1 MTEEGPQAPD
11 GDRLAGLNRPLRNR
25 VTPAGEL
32 IATEHRGTMYGNRG
46 VLHNENLALV
56 RRYQVRR
63 WLVCVLDFRGRR
75 RPIMRPR
82 RYTEL
87 FFLDEAVALAA
98 GHRPCAECR
107 HAAYQSFRTAWTAA
121 RTLPAKPGADDIDQ
135 VLHWQRRLVDG
146 ARVTYPALLS
156 ELPDGVFIVHDEEF
170 WLANDGDLNRWT
182 PAGYTDRID
191 QFDGPAAVLTPRA
204 TVEAIRAGYRPL
216 VHLHALPER
225 VVFSR
230 ADTAAYCGEESP
242 IPGPARSAGW
252 RLPRR
257 TRPPSPRRGTQARRS
272 WSSCATSECSRWR
285 RASAA
290 RRTTPRRWPPCS
302 VPTAGSERRLAR
314 STFGIFLV
322 VAQHPKPS
330 VGAVTAPARL
340 APKSPR
346 LGQPCGPSH
355 AIRLRRTPGPA
366 TTHPGLAPTRNGE
379 D

>member
-1 MTEEGPQAPD
+1 MQWCTEAMTEERPQPPD
-11 GDRLAGLNRPLRNR
+11 GGRLAALDRPLRNR

-63 WLVCVLDFRGRR
+63 WLVCVLEFRGRR
-75 RPIMRPR
+75 RPIMRPH

-121 RTLPAKPGADDIDQ
+121 RALPAKPAADEIDQ

-156 ELPDGVFIVHDEEF
+156 ELPNGVFIVHDEEF
-170 WLANDGDLNRWT
+170 WLVNDGGLYRWT

-204 TVEAIRAGYRPL
+204 TVEAIQAGYRPL
-216 VHLHALPER
+216 VHLPALPER
-225 VVFSR
+225 VRDPIRRCPVPGVAPAVASHHRSASR
-230 ADTAAYCGEESP
+230 HQVSATGRALHRLLQTVHPAVGTASGTPWPGVRQTAATQ
-242 IPGPARSAGW
+242 PG
-252 RLPRR
+252 
-257 TRPPSPRRGTQARRS
+257 
-272 WSSCATSECSRWR
+272 
-285 RASAA
+285 
-290 RRTTPRRWPPCS
+290 
-302 VPTAGSERRLAR
+302 
-314 STFGIFLV
+314 
-322 VAQHPKPS
+322 
-330 VGAVTAPARL
+330 TAP
-340 APKSPR
+340 
-346 LGQPCGPSH
+346 GH
-355 AIRLRRTPGPA
+355 W
-366 TTHPGLAPTRNGE
+366 
-379 D
+379 

>member
-1 MTEEGPQAPD
+1 MQWCTEAMTEERPQAPD
-11 GDRLAGLNRPLRNR
+11 GGRLAGLDRPLRNR

-63 WLVCVLDFRGRR
+63 WLACVLEFRGRR

-107 HAAYQSFRTAWTAA
+107 HAAYQSFRTAWAAA
-121 RTLPAKPGADDIDQ
+121 RALPAKPAADDIDR
-135 VLHWQRRLVDG
+135 VLHRQRRLADG
-146 ARVTYPALLS
+146 ARVTYPAVLS

-170 WLANDGDLNRWT
+170 WLANDGGLYRWT

-216 VHLHALPER
+216 VHLPALPER
-225 VVFSR
+225 PAVLPAAVRCSGSR
-230 ADTAAYCGEESP
+230 
-242 IPGPARSAGW
+242 
-252 RLPRR
+252 LLV
-257 TRPPSPRRGTQARRS
+257 
-272 WSSCATSECSRWR
+272 
-285 RASAA
+285 
-290 RRTTPRRWPPCS
+290 RRTTTALQRDTRSRRLHRF
-302 VPTAGSERRLAR
+302 VPGGLRRPGGNHAAGSGQEMIRLPAAASVLRRSESAFRVTLR
-314 STFGIFLV
+314 KRP
-322 VAQHPKPS
+322 QQR
-330 VGAVTAPARL
+330 AVTP
-340 APKSPR
+340 
-346 LGQPCGPSH
+346 
-355 AIRLRRTPGPA
+355 
-366 TTHPGLAPTRNGE
+366 
-379 D
+379 

>member
-1 MTEEGPQAPD
+1 MQWCTESMTEEGPQAPD
-11 GDRLAGLNRPLRNR
+11 GNRLAGLNRPLRNR

-46 VLHNENLALV
+46 LLHNENLALV

-63 WLVCVLDFRGRR
+63 WLVCVLEFRGRR

-107 HAAYQSFRTAWTAA
+107 YAAYQSFRTAWTAA
-121 RTLPAKPGADDIDQ
+121 RALPAKPAADDIDQ

-170 WLANDGDLNRWT
+170 WLAHDGGLNRWT
-182 PAGYTDRID
+182 PAGYADRID

-204 TVEAIRAGYRPL
+204 TVEAIQAGYRPL
-216 VHLHALPER
+216 VHLCALPER
-225 VVFSR
+225 SFSPALTR
-230 ADTAAYCGEESP
+230 RLTAAETAPSRDRVS
-242 IPGPARSAGW
+242 RSAGW

-257 TRPPSPRRGTQARRS
+257 TRPPSPPRETQSRRS
-272 WSSCATSECSRWR
+272 WSSCATSACSRWR

-290 RRTTPRRWPPCS
+290 RW
-302 VPTAGSERRLAR
+302 AR
-314 STFGIFLV
+314 SI
-322 VAQHPKPS
+322 PCRRP
-330 VGAVTAPARL
+330 APAVG
-340 APKSPR
+340 PR
-346 LGQPCGPSH
+346 LPC
-355 AIRLRRTPGPA
+355 RRTRSQ
-366 TTHPGLAPTRNGE
+366 T
-379 D
+379 

>member
-1 MTEEGPQAPD
+1 MTEERPQAPD
-11 GDRLAGLNRPLRNR
+11 GDRLAGLDRPLRNR

-63 WLVCVLDFRGRR
+63 WLACVLEFRGRR

-121 RTLPAKPGADDIDQ
+121 RGLPAKPAAGDIDQ
-135 VLHWQRRLVDG
+135 VLHWQRRLADG

-156 ELPDGVFIVHDEEF
+156 DLPDGVFIVHDEEF
-170 WLANDGDLNRWT
+170 WLANDGGLHRWT

-191 QFDGPAAVLTPRA
+191 QFAGPAAVLTPRA

-216 VHLHALPER
+216 VHLHALPDRVFGLIRRCLVLGAVPAVASQER
-225 VVFSR
+225 RSSSR
-230 ADTAAYCGEESP
+230 RQVSAIGRRQPTGTRRG
-242 IPGPARSAGW
+242 PGARQPVPPTPRSALSARG
-252 RLPRR
+252 RLPETAVPGSAPVRLLDS
-257 TRPPSPRRGTQARRS
+257 RPAFHCPCSLPSELARRCLRTAS
-272 WSSCATSECSRWR
+272 GNSRD
-285 RASAA
+285 S
-290 RRTTPRRWPPCS
+290 PFDVSP
-302 VPTAGSERRLAR
+302 GDGIIRRLAGR
-314 STFGIFLV
+314 
-322 VAQHPKPS
+322 
-330 VGAVTAPARL
+330 
-340 APKSPR
+340 
-346 LGQPCGPSH
+346 
-355 AIRLRRTPGPA
+355 
-366 TTHPGLAPTRNGE
+366 
-379 D
+379 